1 MADHGREHPAT
12 ISSGPVLAVAVDVTP
27 LLGRRTGIGVA
38 VDGFIRHLAGRDDL
52 RLVGFG
58 LTARGRR
65 GLAGHLPT
73 GVRATGCP
81 VPAGAVLRLW
91 PRLDFPPGEW
101 WTGRVDVVHGTNF
114 VVPPSRRAARVVTV
128 WDMTPVRYP
137 ELSTAT
143 SRRYPALVRRAVA
156 TGAWVH
162 TGAQSVAVE
171 IVEHFGAD
179 PERVRVVAPGLDR
192 RAGSPPADRSGP
204 RYVLAMGRTE
214 PRKDLPGLVQA
225 FDLVADQV
233 DDVELRIAGPAGWGE
248 DALAAAIATARH
260 RNRIQRLG
268 WIDEP
273 DALMKGATVFAY
285 PSLYEGFGLPPLE
298 AMAMGVPVVA
308 TSAGAVPDVV
318 GEAAVLVGP
327 GDPAE
332 LASALFSVV
341 EDEGLRARLVAAG
354 AQRVGRFTGEE
365 AATGLARLYSDAA
378 ASRR

>member
-1 MADHGREHPAT
+1 
-12 ISSGPVLAVAVDVTP
+12 VLTVALDATP

-38 VDGFIRHLAGRDDL
+38 VDGFIRHLAGRQDL

-58 LTARGRR
+58 LTRRGR
-65 GLAGHLPT
+65 GALAGHLPP
-73 GVRATGCP
+73 GMRAAGCP

-91 PRLDFPPGEW
+91 RRVDFPPGEW
-101 WTGRVDVVHGTNF
+101 WTGRVDVIHGTNF

-128 WDMTPVRYP
+128 WDLTPVHYP
-137 ELSTAT
+137 ELSTPT

-162 TGAQSVAVE
+162 TGAQSVADE

-192 RAGSPPADRSGP
+192 PDRAEPAEPSGP

-225 FDLVADQV
+225 FDLVADQL
-233 DDVELRIAGPAGWGE
+233 DDLELRIAGPAGWGE
-248 DALAAAIATARH
+248 DALTAAISAARH
-260 RNRIQRLG
+260 RHRIHRLG

-273 DALMKGATVFAY
+273 DKLMAGAAVFAY

-298 AMAMGVPVVA
+298 AMAMSVPVVA

-318 GEAAVLVGP
+318 GEAAVLVRP
-327 GDPAE
+327 QDPAE
-332 LASALFSVV
+332 LASALFSVI

-354 AQRVGRFTGEE
+354 AERVGRFTGE
-365 AATGLARLYSDAA
+365 AAAAGLARLYSDAA